1 MTTAIQDAG
10 PDTTDEAISER
21 VHTARAAFASG
32 RTRSLQWRRDQLQA
46 LLRLLEES
54 APAIHAAMLADL
66 GKSDVE
72 SHLTEVF
79 AIKSE
84 LTHTLK
90 HLRSWTKDRRAHAPI
105 SLGTA
110 RAHIHREPLGT
121 VLIIGPWNYPLHLL
135 FMPLIG
141 AIAAGNAV
149 VLKPSEL
156 APECSRLVAALVP
169 RYLDPEAIQ
178 VVEGGVEQ
186 TTSLLEHP
194 FDHIFYTGNGTVGSI
209 VMTAAAKHLTPVT
222 LELGGKSPVWVDGS
236 VSPEKIA
243 GSLAWGKFSNCG
255 QTCVAP
261 DYVLT
266 TPDLAQPL
274 AEAVARAAEHA
285 YGEDP
290 RTARDY
296 GRIVNERH
304 TRRLAGLLDSGT
316 AVVGGT
322 ADIAERYVAPTVLVD
337 VDPDAPVMQEEIFG
351 PILPIVTVAD
361 HHEAIDFISA
371 RPEPLALYA
380 YTQRAQV
387 REDLIAGTSSG
398 SVGFNTVM
406 TQLGVPALPFG
417 GVGASGTGRYHG
429 EFSIATFSHERAVL
443 RKTRGLD
450 TAAMARPPY
459 SDRMRRMLLKN

>member
-1 MTTAIQDAG
+1 
-10 PDTTDEAISER
+10 
-21 VHTARAAFASG
+21 
-32 RTRSLQWRRDQLQA
+32 
-46 LLRLLEES
+46 
-54 APAIHAAMLADL
+54 
-66 GKSDVE
+66 
-72 SHLTEVF
+72 
-79 AIKSE
+79 
-84 LTHTLK
+84 
-90 HLRSWTKDRRAHAPI
+90 
-105 SLGTA
+105 
-110 RAHIHREPLGT
+110 
-121 VLIIGPWNYPLHLL
+121 
-135 FMPLIG
+135 
-141 AIAAGNAV
+141 
-149 VLKPSEL
+149 
-156 APECSRLVAALVP
+156 
-169 RYLDPEAIQ
+169 
-178 VVEGGVEQ
+178 
-186 TTSLLEHP
+186 
-194 FDHIFYTGNGTVGSI
+194 
-209 VMTAAAKHLTPVT
+209 
-222 LELGGKSPVWVDGS
+222 VDGS